1 MTEALQS
8 QVYVPTFDC
17 VVSFGSFIDVCRRC
31 KLIDENSTNLVISA
45 LVRDKKILIDYIGDA
60 KDVKVNN
67 GSIPSIAM
75 HPFPGGQIRR
85 SRDVHR
91 STVD

>member
-1 MTEALQS
+1 MGQHVIETLQS

-31 KLIDENSTNLVISA
+31 KLIDENSTNLVVSS

-60 KDVKVNN
+60 Q
-67 GSIPSIAM
+67 GRQ
-75 HPFPGGQIRR
+75 GGQIRR
-85 SRDVHR
+85 SRDVRR